1 MKFLEEYQLA
11 ITTLTPVH
19 IGCGEDYT
27 PTDYVI
33 DDDALF
39 AFDSARINEALPEAA
54 RGQLLKLVTGRQQK
68 NVLSKIQN
76 LFHRERE
83 ELMTRA
89 SHRLPVV
96 PGVVKLYSQRIGKT
110 AQQESSG
117 NRAIN
122 KLEIERTFYNP
133 INQQPVIPG
142 SSLKGAV
149 RTALLDLVNNGRT
162 CGREETNKKL
172 QGRLFE
178 YNGKFEQDPMRLVQV
193 QDTVCVNNDDI
204 HSKIRFAVNRPGQ
217 EPKQKQTK
225 RTMAEDKGLYQLLE
239 TLPDAGL
246 RAYSSCLIIQKVDQ
260 LQQNEKLPARK
271 FYWTAEQIAQAC
283 NRFYRPLLTKE
294 MDIIRQRQYSSPDWI
309 ERMEELLESIAP
321 MLDADKAMI
330 LRIGRHSGAEAV
342 TLNGVRSIRI
352 MQGKGKEP
360 KYEPEPRTLWL
371 AADSL
376 DSRSNMTP
384 FGWVLVEIDPAD
396 KLPAKLE
403 QLFRQPDALKQ
414 DWLQKQQR
422 RIAELQDKAAERKQR
437 EEAKRQ
443 AEIAEEQA
451 AKEKAE
457 RLASMS
463 DEQRAI
469 EELRELSK
477 TEQDNH
483 RLVAQS
489 HVVHRL
495 SEHIKTAVDWP
506 KEYRIELCDLAEEIY
521 KPLGMLRG
529 KKGKQR
535 KERIELLR
543 KQTREFE

>member
-11 ITTLTPVH
+11 ITALTPVH

-39 AFDSARINEALPEAA
+39 AFDSTRINEALPEAA
-54 RGQLLKLVTGRQQK
+54 RRQLLKLVTGRQQK
-68 NVLSKIQN
+68 NVLSEIQN

-83 ELMTRA
+83 ELMIRA

-246 RAYSSCLIIQKVDQ
+246 RAYYSHLVIQNVEQ
-260 LQQNEKLPARK
+260 LRQYEKLPAKK
-271 FYWTAEQIAQAC
+271 FHWSVEHIAQAC
-283 NRFYRPLLTKE
+283 NRFYQPLLTKE
-294 MDIIRQRQYSSPDWI
+294 IDIIRQRQYASPDWI

-321 MLDADKAMI
+321 MLDPDKAMI

-342 TLNGVRSIRI
+342 TLNGVRSIKI
-352 MQGKGKEP
+352 KGKNNKFE
-360 KYEPEPRTLWL
+360 YEPEPRTLWL

-396 KLPAKLE
+396 KPPAKLE
-403 QLFRQPDALKQ
+403 QLLRQPDAFKQ

-422 RIAELQDKAAERKQR
+422 RIAELQDEAAERKQQ
-437 EEAKRQ
+437 EAVKRQ
-443 AEIAEEQA
+443 AEIAEELA
-451 AKEKAE
+451 AKQRAE
-457 RLASMS
+457 RIASMS
-463 DEQRAI
+463 AEQRAI
-469 EELRELSK
+469 EELREELK
-477 TEQDNH
+477 TEQDSG
-483 RLVAQS
+483 RFSAQS
-489 HVVHRL
+489 RVMERL
-495 SEHIKTAVDWP
+495 SDLMNMAAEWP
-506 KEYRIELCDLAEEIY
+506 EKSRMELAALAEEIY

-529 KKGKQR
+529 KKGPQR
-535 KERIELLR
+535 KEKIEQLR
-543 KQTREFE
+543 K